1 MTSISPKKPVNK
13 ALNPFIIEV
22 DYIISRVY
30 NKVAMKV
37 KEIMTPA
44 VVSVKENA
52 TLKEVN
58 SYLAQHNV
66 SGLPVIDDDLKVVGV
81 ITEGDLIRAMLPT
94 YGEITDEESFMQNAE
109 MIEQKALE
117 AAKIKVKDVM
127 SKPVTID
134 EDSPI
139 MKAGY
144 IMLARQIKRLPVTRG
159 GRLVGIVSRVNIIGQ
174 LYK

>member
-1 MTSISPKKPVNK
+1 
-13 ALNPFIIEV
+13 
-22 DYIISRVY
+22 
-30 NKVAMKV
+30 MKV

-109 MIEQKALE
+109 TIESKALE

-127 SKPVTID
+127 SKPAVTID
-134 EDSPI
+134 ENSPI
-139 MKAGY
+139 MKAGS
-144 IMLARQIKRLPVTRG
+144 IMLAKQIKRLPVTRD
-159 GRLVGIVSRVNIIGQ
+159 GRLVGIISRVNIIGQ